1 MKSISV
7 FVVATFV
14 ALASA
19 PAHAEMIVNGGFEAG
34 FTGWTRVDAIG
45 SDGTFFLQS
54 GTSSPVNGFPVPPPP
69 EGTTAAMT
77 DAEAGGSH
85 VLYQDFLVPASVG
98 QTTLSFQAF
107 IQNGAIDFFTPD
119 HLEWSTSDLNQQARV
134 DILLPG
140 LDPFTVSASDVLL
153 NVFQT
158 KVGDAP
164 VSGYDLISADI
175 TSVLNAHPNETL
187 RLRFAEVD
195 NVSFFNFGVD
205 DVRFVTVQALPE
217 PATFLL
223 ALAAFLTLAVAI
235 PKSARRTFE

>member
-1 MKSISV
+1 MKSISI
-7 FVVATFV
+7 FAVATFV
-14 ALASA
+14 ALSSV
-19 PAHAEMIVNGGFEAG
+19 PAHAQMIVNGGFEAG

-54 GTSSPVNGFPVPPPP
+54 GTASPVNGFAVPPPP
-69 EGTTAAMT
+69 QGTTAAMT

-85 VLYQDFLVPASVG
+85 VLFQDFLVPASVG

-119 HLEWSTSDLNQQARV
+119 HLEWSTPDLNQQARV

-140 LDPFTVSASDVLL
+140 LDPFTSDVLL

-158 KVGDAP
+158 DPGDP
-164 VSGYDLISADI
+164 LVSGYDLISADI
-175 TSVLNAHPNETL
+175 TSLLNTHPNETL

-195 NVSFFNFGVD
+195 NVNFFNFGVD
-205 DVRFVTVQALPE
+205 DVRFITAQALPE
-217 PATFLL
+217 PGTLLL
-223 ALAAFLTLAVAI
+223 ALLAFLTLAVAI
-235 PKSARRTFE
+235 PRSARRTFE